1 MRVYQQKYQIRNE
14 NGLFMKCISFEHFLL
29 SVLFRSIS
37 EVSAPPLSVNLDEK
51 NKTVKPIDEQ
61 VKKVKKLSETT
72 GEICAQNFLSNVL
85 PAEMDADIKPCIDK
99 LVRVNNC

>member
-1 MRVYQQKYQIRNE
+1 MRLYQQKYQIQNE
-14 NGLFMKCISFEHFLL
+14 NGLFTKCISFEHFLR

-37 EVSAPPLSVNLDEK
+37 EVSAPLLSVNPDEK
-51 NKTVKPIDEQ
+51 NKSIKQIDEQ
-61 VKKVKKLSETT
+61 IKKVKKLSETT

-99 LVRVNNC
+99 LVRVNN